1 MDRDAT
7 LTPPP
12 FQRAAGEAWSERLA
26 IVAPVLI
33 LVVVAAVE
41 VVRPI
46 GVLVLLAGLIAV
58 GRPLRPATLAWAA
71 VLPVAIELAWP
82 ILMGRDGALGELCA
96 NPFTDI
102 VVRRFA
108 QVALILSV
116 VVVLARRLGLGPS
129 SIGLRR
135 PGAAGH
141 ALAVAAGTI
150 VAVGGVVVGPMLTT
164 PFFGKVGFVAPLVT
178 IVPALLFAVAN
189 GVLEEI
195 TYRGVLMRWLG
206 RLVGTPTALV
216 AQAVVFGFAHAGPE
230 IAPAMLPL
238 HITIMAA
245 CGLALG
251 LLVLRTRSLTLAMGV
266 HIGADVALYY
276 GLACRTL

>member
-7 LTPPP
+7 LTPVP
-12 FQRAAGEAWSERLA
+12 FERAAGEAWSERA
-26 IVAPVLI
+26 QIVVPVLI
-33 LVVVAAVE
+33 LVVIGAVE
-41 VVRPI
+41 PLRPV
-46 GVLVLLAGLIAV
+46 GVLVLLAGLLSV

-102 VVRRFA
+102 VLRRFA
-108 QVALILSV
+108 QVALILTV
-116 VVVLARRLGLGPS
+116 VAVLGRSLGLGPS

-135 PGAAGH
+135 ASVP
-141 ALAVAAGTI
+141 ALALAGGAGI
-150 VAVGGVVVGPMLTT
+150 LVAVLGIVVGPMLTT

-178 IVPALLFAVAN
+178 IVPALLFAIAN
-189 GVLEEI
+189 GVLEEV
-195 TYRGVLMRWLG
+195 TYRGVLLCWFG
-206 RLVGTPTALV
+206 RLVGIPTALV
-216 AQAVVFGFAHAGPE
+216 VQAIVFGLAHAGPE

-238 HITIMAA
+238 HIAIMAA

-251 LLVLRTRSLTLAMGV
+251 LLVLRTRSLTVAVGV

>member
-1 MDRDAT
+1 MDRDAA
-7 LTPPP
+7 LTPRS
-12 FQRAAGEAWSERLA
+12 FERAADAAWRDRLA
-26 IVAPVLI
+26 ILAPVLI
-33 LVVVAAVE
+33 LVVLGALEAL
-41 VVRPI
+41 RPA
-46 GVLVLLAGLIAV
+46 GVLVLLAGLAAV
-58 GRPLRPATLAWAA
+58 SRPVRPATLAWAA

-82 ILMGRDGALGELCA
+82 VLVGRDGALGQLCA
-96 NPFTDI
+96 DPFTDI

-116 VVVLARRLGLGPS
+116 VVLLGRWLGLGPAT
-129 SIGLRR
+129 IGWRR
-135 PGAAGH
+135 PGLPAITLAGAAGS
-141 ALAVAAGTI
+141 A
-150 VAVGGVVVGPMLTT
+150 VAVGGVVTGPMLTT
-164 PFFGKVGFVAPLVT
+164 PFFGTVGFVAPLAT

-189 GVLEEI
+189 GVLEEV

-206 RLVGTPTALV
+206 RLVGVPTALI
-216 AQAVVFGFAHAGPE
+216 AQAVVFGLAHAGPE

-251 LLVLRTRSLTLAMGV
+251 LLVLRTRSLTLAIGV
-266 HIGADVALYY
+266 HIGADVALYF